1 MTFHSTAE
9 SGMNTVRFDPQGPF
23 KRDPIAPDQM
33 RDRLTR
39 TQDVFVQCH
48 LGVPRLE
55 RDRWSLTIDGMVE
68 RPRTLRFAD
77 LARYPKAELTS
88 VHQCCGSPFA
98 PFTPTR
104 RVCNVR
110 WRGARLV
117 DVLADC
123 RPSAAAQY
131 VWSSGADFGEFGGD
145 VIDAY
150 VKDLPIARVEQDV
163 LIAYEMNGSALPAEN
178 GFPARLVVPGFY
190 GTNSVKWLTRI
201 TLAERRAQGAFTTRW
216 YNDPVLDGTGDQ
228 TGEITPVWS
237 IAPESLIV
245 SPTPNE
251 GIGMSAKREIWGWAW
266 ADGGVRSVQVR
277 IDEATW
283 RPAELEPPRE
293 RGWRR
298 FSLPWTPR
306 RRGTVA
312 LASRAEAVDGLL
324 QPVSGRRNAI
334 HEVTVHIV

>member
-1 MTFHSTAE
+1 
-9 SGMNTVRFDPQGPF
+9 MNTVRFDPQGPF
-23 KRDPIAPDQM
+23 KRDPLAPHQM

-48 LGVPRLE
+48 LGVPRIE

-68 RPRTLRFAD
+68 RPRTLRFDD
-77 LARYPKAELTS
+77 LARYPTTEITS

-98 PFTPTR
+98 PFAPTR

-110 WRGARLV
+110 WRGARLA

-123 RPSAAAQY
+123 RPSVAAQY
-131 VWSSGADFGEFGGD
+131 VWSYGADFGEFSG
-145 VIDAY
+145 VAIDAY
-150 VKDLPIARVEQDV
+150 VKDLPMVRVGHGV
-163 LIAYEMNGSALPAEN
+163 LIAYEMNGDALPAEH

-216 YNDPVLDGTGDQ
+216 YNDPVLDGTGEE
-228 TGEITPVWS
+228 TGKTTPVWS

-245 SPTPNE
+245 SPIPNE
-251 GIGMSAKREIWGWAW
+251 TIELSAEREISGWAW
-266 ADGGVRSVQVR
+266 ADSMVQSVYVRV
-277 IDEATW
+277 DEATTW
-283 RPAELEPPRE
+283 RPAELEPSRG

-298 FSLPWTPR
+298 FSMPWTPR
-306 RRGTVA
+306 RRGTVT
-312 LASRAEAVDGLL
+312 LASRAEAGDGLL
-324 QPVSGRRNAI
+324 QPISGRRNAI
-334 HEVTVHIV
+334 HDVTVNVI